1 MFCLCEGAGMLTGGV
16 AGSVFASP
24 PTSSILEA
32 IRALATD
39 NPGKSADQD
48 EKQQIFYIS
57 SYREDQ
63 HCFFNK
69 YDFLKVLM

>member
-1 MFCLCEGAGMLTGGV
+1 MLTGGV

-39 NPGKSADQD
+39 NPGKSRKKSSQD
-48 EKQQIFYIS
+48 EIEPKKIIYCTVYGSQQ
-57 SYREDQ
+57 
-63 HCFFNK
+63 N
-69 YDFLKVLM
+69 

>member
-48 EKQQIFYIS
+48 EKQQIFIFLVL
-57 SYREDQ
+57 Q
-63 HCFFNK
+63 KTNAVFF
-69 YDFLKVLM
+69 F